1 MSKGGRDIGAAQLTN
16 LNVMQSLDHGIYHQ
30 QGGAFATGYIINV
43 ICRGYE

>member
-1 MSKGGRDIGAAQLTN
+1 MSKGRRDIGAATN